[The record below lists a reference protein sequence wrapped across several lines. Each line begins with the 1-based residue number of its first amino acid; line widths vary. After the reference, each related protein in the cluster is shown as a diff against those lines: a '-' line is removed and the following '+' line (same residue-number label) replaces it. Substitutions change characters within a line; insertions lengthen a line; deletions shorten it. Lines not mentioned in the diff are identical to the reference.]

1 MSDPAPDAPAG
12 RAAEPEACPSWLVGL
27 CGVAAAASLL
37 FTLLLFL
44 NR

>member
-1 MSDPAPDAPAG
+1 VSDRTCASPAD
-12 RAAEPEACPSWLVGL
+12 RAAEPESCPSWLVGL